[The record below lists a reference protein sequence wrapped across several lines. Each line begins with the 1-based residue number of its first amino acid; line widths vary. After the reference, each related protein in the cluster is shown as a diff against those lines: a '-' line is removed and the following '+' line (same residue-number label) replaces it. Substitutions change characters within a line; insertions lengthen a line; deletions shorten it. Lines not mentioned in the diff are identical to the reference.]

1 MSVLERNTERINN
14 IQLIVKIGTDLDFDI
29 YIVPINNNSATIS
42 VAMNQ
47 DAFPLKIFPI
57 IWMIL
62 KSC

>member
-1 MSVLERNTERINN
+1 LERKTESINN

-47 DAFPLKIFPI
+47 DAFPLKIFPT